1 MIFTIFKSV
10 SKAYVED
17 MRDVFEDIAWD
28 DFSQILLDRQDI
40 DEKEQGTLYNLARF
54 KNIGD
59 ESALLGRKKIYK
71 NGEWTGEYH
80 YFPNTVRRCKD
91 NLISISGIL
100 LDFDKDCKIEDEMV
114 KFKNIECVLYTTF
127 NHTIDSHRFRIVFPI
142 TRPLLA
148 EDITGKKE
156 HIQEIFQGVDDA
168 SFSASQS
175 FYFHAGLNNPV
186 VIHNKGYIIDPY
198 NDFETRDAQPKYV
211 GKEYNINVDFQ
222 INEEYRN
229 KVLDSLRSCSGVRYP
244 QALILVACCKSIG
257 LTFNEFNMLC
267 QQISANDSTLIK
279 VPSCRIDLWHSDYER
294 ITNEKRDK
302 FIKEHGGRS
311 VPKRVERAIEYQE
324 TISDME
330 LLKKILKEKRN
341 ARTKH
346 S

>member
-10 SKAYVED
+10 SKAYIDD
-17 MRDVFEDIAWD
+17 MRDVFEDTTWD
-28 DFSQILLDRQDI
+28 DFVQILMDHQNI

-54 KNIGD
+54 KDIGD
-59 ESALLGRKKIYK
+59 ETALLGRKKIYK

-91 NLISISGIL
+91 NLVSISGIL
-100 LDFDKDCKIEDEMV
+100 LDFDKDCKIETEML
-114 KFKNIECVLYTTF
+114 KFKGIECVLYTTF
-127 NHTIDSHRFRIVFPI
+127 NHTEDSHRFRIVVPF
-142 TRPLLA
+142 TKPLLA
-148 EDITGKKE
+148 EDIASKTESIKE
-156 HIQEIFQGVDDA
+156 LFTGVDDA

-175 FYFHAGLNNPV
+175 FYFHAGHNNPV
-186 VIHNKGYIIDPY
+186 VIHNSGYMIDPY
-198 NDFETRDAQPKYV
+198 NDFETRTVAPKYEP
-211 GKEYNINVDFQ
+211 KNYDINIDFQ

-244 QALILVACCKSIG
+244 QALTLVACCKSIG

-267 QQISANDSTLIK
+267 QQIGASDSTLIK
-279 VPSCRIDLWHSDYER
+279 IPSCRIDLWRSDYER

-311 VPKRVERAIEYQE
+311 VPKKVERAIEYQE
-324 TISDME
+324 TLSDME

-341 ARTKH
+341 GRK
-346 S
+346 